1 MVILLFVSETK
12 ILWFDTEFSKITGT
26 EMSFTNTKKNIG
38 KSRNICISEDKD
50 IRLGSGR
57 EKERVKSLQS
67 DIQI

>member
-50 IRLGSGR
+50 NKAGVWEGEGESKVPS
-57 EKERVKSLQS
+57 E
-67 DIQI
+67 